1 MREQCFVVGVA
12 GGTGA
17 GKSSLVEGIVELIGA
32 ENVAVL
38 ASDAYYR
45 DRGNLS
51 FGDRNEINYDHPEAL
66 EMDLLVADLT
76 RLRDGHVIHRPVYDF
91 EKHRRLHER
100 LRMEPAPIIILE
112 GILILVDDRLRE
124 LMDLKVFV
132 DAPSDLRLIRRL
144 QRDIARRGRSVESVT
159 TQYLKTVRPMHERFV
174 EPYRHHADL
183 EIPGHGDSDEGLRLL
198 VLAVR
203 GESPTGRVAGAA
215 GPEAR

>member
-38 ASDAYYR
+38 PSDAYYR

-51 FGDRNEINYDHPEAL
+51 FGDRNEINYDHPETL

-174 EPYRHHADL
+174 EPSRHQADL
-183 EIPGHGDSDEGLRLL
+183 EIPGYGDSDEGLRLL
-198 VLAVR
+198 VRRVR
-203 GESPTGRVAGAA
+203 ERWPSHPLLPASRG
-215 GPEAR
+215 

>member
-1 MREQCFVVGVA
+1 MRGQCFVVGVA

-17 GKSSLVEGIVELIGA
+17 GKSTLVEDFVERIGA
-32 ENVAVL
+32 EKVAVL
-38 ASDAYYR
+38 PSDAYYR
-45 DRGNLS
+45 DGGDLS

-76 RLRDGHVIHRPVYDF
+76 RLRDGHLIHRPVYDF
-91 EKHRRLHER
+91 KKHSRLHER
-100 LRMEPAPIIILE
+100 LRVEPAPIIILE

-132 DAPSDLRLIRRL
+132 DAPSDLRFIRRL
-144 QRDIARRGRSVESVT
+144 QRDVARRGRSVESVT

-183 EIPGHGDSDEGLRLL
+183 EIPGYGDSDEGLRLL
-198 VLAVR
+198 VRRVR
-203 GESPTGRVAGAA
+203 EQ
-215 GPEAR
+215 

>member
-17 GKSSLVEGIVELIGA
+17 GKSTLVEDFVELIGA
-32 ENVAVL
+32 EKVAVL
-38 ASDAYYR
+38 PSDAYYR
-45 DRGNLS
+45 DGGNLS

-76 RLRDGHVIHRPVYDF
+76 RLRDGHPIHRPVYDF
-91 EKHRRLHER
+91 EKHSRLHER
-100 LRMEPAPIIILE
+100 LRVEPAPIIILE

-132 DAPSDLRLIRRL
+132 DAPSDLRFIRRL
-144 QRDIARRGRSVESVT
+144 QRDIARRGRSAESVT

-174 EPYRHHADL
+174 VPYRHHADL
-183 EIPGHGDSDEGLRLL
+183 EIPGYGDSDEGLRLL

-203 GESPTGRVAGAA
+203 GTSTTGC
-215 GPEAR
+215 